1 MYNFE
6 IRVFGEGIDF
16 PYGKAPQTYVTFRS
30 FASISQE
37 LAEQATR
44 FEVLADVPPNSQVL
58 AAELNSDTY
67 DAENQVETNATGTY
81 VAVVGTNLEMVK
93 LAWQSYIGDLSRDL
107 ASILYTRR

>member
-30 FASISQE
+30 FASIPAA

-58 AAELNSDTY
+58 AARINDESN
-67 DAENQVETNATGTY
+67 APENQVETNATGTY

-93 LAWQSYIGDLSRDL
+93 LAWQSYAGDLGDEL
-107 ASILYTRR
+107 NNALYRHR